1 MKTKTILAAALVM
14 LSLLLINQRASAQTE
29 TPRYEVGAQFTSLT
43 KPGFGQ
49 SRTDPGFGGR
59 FTYNITDYLAV
70 EAETNFFPE
79 KSTFNVP
86 AENEGR
92 AVEGLFGVKAGKR
105 FSKFGIYGKARPGFI
120 SFSQGKQ
127 EAFPLANSSNQ
138 FPIFDVRRSRLT
150 NFATDVGGVLEFYPS
165 RHIVTRFEAGDT
177 IIRYRNRTI
186 NDITGFDPAT
196 GQYSFGPVTIQ
207 GDTRSNFQFSAG
219 VGYRF

>member
-1 MKTKTILAAALVM
+1 MSRTTLNAIVAAVLFFAPH
-14 LSLLLINQRASAQTE
+14 SARAQTE

-59 FTYNITDYLAV
+59 FTYNITDYLAI

-79 KSTFNVP
+79 KSRFNVP
-86 AENEGR
+86 AENQGN

-127 EAFPLANSSNQ
+127 EIIPPVNTPANQ
-138 FPIFDVRRSRLT
+138 FLFFDVRRSRLT
-150 NFATDVGGVLEFYPS
+150 NFAMDVGGVLEFYPS

-177 IIRYRNRTI
+177 IIRYRERTI
-186 NDITGFDPAT
+186 NGITSFDQTT
-196 GQYSFGPVTIQ
+196 GQYTFSPFTIQ

>member
-1 MKTKTILAAALVM
+1 MKNNSISVMAVVALMLLFVTLAAH
-14 LSLLLINQRASAQTE
+14 AQTE

-59 FTYNITDYLAV
+59 FTYNITDYIAV

-79 KSTFNVP
+79 KLRFNVP
-86 AENEGR
+86 AENQGN

-105 FSKFGIYGKARPGFI
+105 FSRFGIYGKARPGFI

-127 EAFPLANSSNQ
+127 ELFPLANSSSQ

-150 NFATDVGGVLEFYPS
+150 SFAIDVGGVLEFYPS

-177 IIRYRNRTI
+177 IIRYRERTI
-186 NDITGFDPAT
+186 NGITGFDPAT
-196 GQYSFGPVTIQ
+196 GQYSFGPVMIQ